1 MDRYSYVVSG
11 KIQRTNIAFPATV
24 AGVYYSSAKALPSN
38 FYPQVDLMSAY
49 DPLTEQ
55 LYVTDHVIDGV
66 NVNVIYTAS
75 PRSVEDIAADKH
87 RVMTAIEAHHDVI
100 SKQPVTVDGID
111 YKGGWESATVIKG
124 CADTVQELG
133 GTTCAIVNTVG
144 AEQTLTI
151 AETRAVAVGISL
163 AYQAT
168 FAAKTAALIAVAGA
182 SNETELNA
190 ALTTFVA
197 ANPA

>member
-1 MDRYSYVVSG
+1 MAYSYVVG
-11 KIQRTNIAFPATV
+11 GEIQLSNIVFPAKV
-24 AGVYYSSAKALPSN
+24 AGVYYSSAAVVSN
-38 FYPQVDLMSAY
+38 DFYPEVDVVPAY
-49 DPLTEQ
+49 NSLTQ
-55 LYVTDHVIDGV
+55 SLLISGYSFDTDH
-66 NVNVIYTAS
+66 VNVIYSVVDLNAGAVAAS
-75 PRSVEDIAADKH
+75 KKIVID
-87 RVMTAIEAHHDVI
+87 AIERHHDVI
-100 SKQPVTVDGID
+100 SKQSVTVDGID

-168 FAAKTAALIAVAGA
+168 FAAKTVALIAAAVA
-182 SNETELNA
+182 SDETELNA

>member
-1 MDRYSYVVSG
+1 MPYSYVVGGEVQLS
-11 KIQRTNIAFPATV
+11 NIVFPATV
-24 AGVYYSSAKALPSN
+24 AGVYYSSTAVISN
-38 FYPQVDLMSAY
+38 DFYPEVDVVPAY
-49 DPLTEQ
+49 NSLTQ
-55 LYVTDHVIDGV
+55 SLLISGYSFDTDH
-66 NVNVIYTAS
+66 VNVIYSAVDL
-75 PRSVEDIAADKH
+75 SVEAVAASKQIVID
-87 RVMTAIEAHHDVI
+87 AIERHHDVI

-144 AEQTLTI
+144 AEQALTI

-168 FAAKTAALIAVAGA
+168 FAAKTVALIAAAVA
-182 SNETELNA
+182 SDETELNA